1 MGMATLDSW
10 HARCLDWQERDL
22 EGTLACF
29 TFLADVTALAADCRF
44 AGDDETL
51 VARYD
56 GLPFAAISFYGE
68 DATRIA
74 ALTRQLLAPGEEFWC
89 LVGQEQWPFV
99 QAAYRVLEVHQECQM
114 LFRGD
119 PAALDPGA
127 ACLLGPADLPEMM
140 ALAQSEGMMAF
151 ERDPLARGPWFG
163 VRRDGVLV
171 AQGGTHFMTGRVA
184 ELGNIVTAREHR
196 RRGYASQVV
205 AALVRAHHAQG
216 RTVFLQVLKD
226 NTPGITC
233 YERLGFERLRTM
245 VLARC
250 RLETDGLGHS

>member
-1 MGMATLDSW
+1 MATLDSW
-10 HARCLDWQERDL
+10 HARCLDWQERDV
-22 EGTLACF
+22 EGALACF

-56 GLPFAAISFYGE
+56 GLPFAALSFYGE

-74 ALTRQLLAPGEEFWC
+74 ALTRELLAPGEEFWC
-89 LVGQEQWPFV
+89 LVSQEQWPLV
-99 QAAYRVLEVHQECQM
+99 QAAFHVLEVYEEWQM

-119 PAALDPGA
+119 PAVLDPGVA
-127 ACLLGPADLPEMM
+127 LPLGPVDLPEMM
-140 ALAQSEGMMAF
+140 ALAQSEGMTAF
-151 ERDPLARGPWFG
+151 ESDPLARGPWFG
-163 VRRDGVLV
+163 VRQDGVLV

-184 ELGNIVTAREHR
+184 EIGNIVTAHGHR

-205 AALVRAHHAQG
+205 AALVQAHRAQG

-226 NTPGITC
+226 NAPAIAC
-233 YERLGFERLRTM
+233 YERLGFERRRTM
-245 VLARC
+245 RLARC
-250 RLETDGLGHS
+250 QP